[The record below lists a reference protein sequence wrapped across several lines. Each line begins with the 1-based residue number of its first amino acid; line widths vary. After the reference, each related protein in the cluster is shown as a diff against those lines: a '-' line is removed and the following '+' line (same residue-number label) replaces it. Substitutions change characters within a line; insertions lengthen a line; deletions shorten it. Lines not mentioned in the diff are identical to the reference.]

1 VSITSRFPEEKSLEA
16 VWESSPWINGGER
29 IFLETKL
36 KTYSLGRKLTKTE
49 ASGLMDLLKT
59 SVKKAKLN
67 D

>member
-1 VSITSRFPEEKSLEA
+1 
-16 VWESSPWINGGER
+16 
-29 IFLETKL
+29 L

-49 ASGLMDLLKT
+49 AYGLMDLLKT